1 MFSQHSWLKAQKREG
16 KVGDVTSKGDRCCIA
31 LPFMHI
37 VPKSLA
43 RQRKDPFLGVHL
55 CSNVFL
61 PLHVSRR
68 PSKGRDAAACAPAR
82 EKAERTPCPDAPG
95 WHCCRTGFG
104 RLDMAL
110 ESFVGCPMQSP
121 ACPTVLLRQ
130 VAADHLGKS
139 WNFSLSQNELTPPF

>member
-31 LPFMHI
+31 RPFKHI

-43 RQRKDPFLGVHL
+43 RQQKDPFLGVCL

-68 PSKGRDAAACAPAR
+68 PSKGRDAAACAPSR
-82 EKAERTPCPDAPG
+82 EKTERTPCPDSPG

-110 ESFVGCPMQSP
+110 GIICRLSHAKPCPPHSSTEISSCRSLRKVME
-121 ACPTVLLRQ
+121 VLSARM
-130 VAADHLGKS
+130 S
-139 WNFSLSQNELTPPF
+139 